1 MSLLLQFAKAVDALS
16 AQLAKWGAWTV
27 LAAALVSAGNAVV
40 RYGLDAS
47 SNGWLE
53 IQWYLFAAGVML
65 GAPYVLKVNEH
76 VRVDIFYGRLQGKA
90 PVWLDL
96 FGLIFFLLPTMGFLA
111 YISTPLFIKW
121 FISGETSSNVGGLVR
136 WPVALLL
143 PLGFGLVFLQGLAE
157 IIKRVAFLRNPEA
170 LGSEL
175 NLQYEKPVQ

>member
-111 YISTPLFIKW
+111 YISTPFSS
-121 FISGETSSNVGGLVR
+121 SGSSAVKPPQMSVAWCVGPWLCCCRWALVWCFCRVWLKSSNGWLFCTTPKRWVR
-136 WPVALLL
+136 
-143 PLGFGLVFLQGLAE
+143 
-157 IIKRVAFLRNPEA
+157 N
-170 LGSEL
+170 
-175 NLQYEKPVQ
+175 

>member
-65 GAPYVLKVNEH
+65 GTPYVLKVNEH
-76 VRVDIFYGRLQGKA
+76 VRVDIFYGCLQGKA
-90 PVWLDL
+90 P
-96 FGLIFFLLPTMGFLA
+96 FGWICSA
-111 YISTPLFIKW
+111 
-121 FISGETSSNVGGLVR
+121 
-136 WPVALLL
+136 
-143 PLGFGLVFLQGLAE
+143 
-157 IIKRVAFLRNPEA
+157 
-170 LGSEL
+170 
-175 NLQYEKPVQ
+175 